1 MKKGWQIR
9 KVIEHAWDYKF
20 TRWYVIAPSG
30 NKYAFYRTPFYT
42 NLYIIKDYKYSS
54 DIKDYAIKE
63 FVSLSSNYYDMLNY
77 IYNIE
82 SLGGFP
88 KQKRINKILS
98 ASKEM
103 NYLFSKPQHTTK
115 YDSI

>member
-9 KVIEHAWDYKF
+9 KIVESAWDYKF

-30 NKYAFYRTPFYT
+30 NKYEFYRTPSFNT
-42 NLYIIKDYKYSS
+42 LYLIKDYEYLR
-54 DIKDYAIKE
+54 DIKHYGVKE
-63 FVSLSSNYYDMLNY
+63 FVRLSSNYHDMLRY

-88 KQKRINKILS
+88 EQKRINKILS

-103 NYLFSKPQHTTK
+103 NYLFSKPRHTTK
-115 YDSI
+115 YSSM